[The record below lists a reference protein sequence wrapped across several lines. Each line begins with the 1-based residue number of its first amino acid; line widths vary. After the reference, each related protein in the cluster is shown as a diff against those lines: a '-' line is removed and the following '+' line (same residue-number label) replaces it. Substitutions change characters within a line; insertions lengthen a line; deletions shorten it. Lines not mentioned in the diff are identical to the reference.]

1 MPEHDPGVVPE
12 SRDSRNARSERREC
26 LMKRIL
32 AVVVTIAGVLACVL
46 MTPGPGAANA
56 ATREVAPASS
66 TTCVDNVRV
75 SSETR
80 GSAQG
85 RGEIDC
91 TKKSS
96 VSNVQLILWERPANV
111 KHGGWKNRGTRHPE
125 GGFTPYDSD
134 WRQALPCHS
143 GYTIHYEMKA
153 DVITPDGG
161 GPEIWN
167 SNNARCQ

>member
-1 MPEHDPGVVPE
+1 
-12 SRDSRNARSERREC
+12 
-26 LMKRIL
+26 MKRIL
-32 AVVVTIAGVLACVL
+32 AAAVTIAGVLACVL
-46 MTPGPGAANA
+46 MTPGPGTANA
-56 ATREVAPASS
+56 ATRGVAAASS
-66 TTCVDNVRV
+66 TTCVDNVQV

-111 KHGGWKNRGTRHPE
+111 KHGGWKNRGTRHPK
-125 GGFTPYDSD
+125 GGFTPYDSG
-134 WRQALPCHS
+134 WRKALPCHS
-143 GYTIHYEMKA
+143 GYTIHYEMKT